1 MASEK
6 RRHGRGS
13 DSGDSGTALLPG
25 LEQAQVSITD
35 IDQNP
40 NQPRKIFDSDELAA
54 LSESIRNH
62 GVLQPLVV
70 RQVGN
75 RLQLVAG
82 ERRLRAAQAVGID
95 TVPVRLVDFNDQEVM
110 EAALVENIQRAD
122 LNPIEKAEGFH
133 DYLAR
138 FEMTHEEL
146 AARLGLDRSTVTNLV
161 RLLDLPDDV
170 QTCVRVGQIS
180 AGHARALLA
189 VPDAKRQSALCKEI
203 IARGLS
209 VRATEALTK
218 EQKSETPAERPSRD
232 PVEKTAHVVAI
243 EEELKQG
250 LATRVEIRL
259 KSKDKGQIVLSF
271 ESNDDFERLL
281 DVLRKAA

>member
-6 RRHGRGS
+6 RRHGRTS

-40 NQPRKIFDSDELAA
+40 NQPRKTFDTDELAA

-75 RLQLVAG
+75 RLQLIAG

-146 AARLGLDRSTVTNLV
+146 AARLGLDRSTVSNLV

-189 VPDAKRQSALCKEI
+189 VPDPKRQSALCKEI

-218 EQKSETPAERPSRD
+218 EQKTESPAERPARD
-232 PVEKTAHVVAI
+232 PVEKTAHVLAI
-243 EEELKQG
+243 EEELKQA
-250 LATRVEIRL
+250 LSTRVEIRL
-259 KSKDKGQIVLSF
+259 KSKDKGQIVVSF
-271 ESNDDFERLL
+271 ESNDDFERVL
-281 DVLRKAA
+281 DVMRKAS